1 MQALY
6 EINVSEMLGSVEY
19 KGMFEDMARFI
30 FIQIMIQA
38 MLVMM
43 APDQYHFFAPDF
55 LMLII
60 FVTLGVM
67 FYWLVFKKII
77 HIV

>member
-1 MQALY
+1 MQAVY
-6 EINVSEMLGSVEY
+6 EINVSEMLGSNEY
-19 KGMFEDMARFI
+19 KGMFEDMARFF
-30 FIQIMIQA
+30 FIQFMIQA

-43 APDQYHFFAPDF
+43 APDQYKLFAADF
-55 LMLII
+55 LMLLI
-60 FVTLGVM
+60 FVALGVM

>member
-6 EINVSEMLGSVEY
+6 EINVSEMLGSDEY

-30 FIQIMIQA
+30 FIQFMIQA

-43 APDQYHFFAPDF
+43 APDQYKLFAPDF
-55 LMLII
+55 LMLLI

-67 FYWLVFKKII
+67 FYWLVFKKLVNII
-77 HIV
+77 

>member
-6 EINVSEMLGSVEY
+6 EFDATNMLGGEEY
-19 KGMFEDMARFI
+19 KGMFDDLARFI
-30 FIQIMIQA
+30 FIQLMIQA

-43 APDQYHFFAPDF
+43 DPTRYQFFATDF
-55 LMLII
+55 IVLLL
-60 FVTLGVM
+60 FVVLGVM
-67 FYWLVFKKII
+67 FYWLVFKKLV